1 MPSCRTKND
10 CFAPFNETTMKKS
23 LKNSAKFHFFS
34 SVQFYDLS
42 TYLFNHYADVLI
54 VKFPKSC
61 AEDREINS
69 WQKSLEKKLVLY
81 YAKPCTVT
89 DITSIKGKI

>member
-1 MPSCRTKND
+1 MDAVLND
-10 CFAPFNETTMKKS
+10 EKIVKKFS
-23 LKNSAKFHFFS
+23 KILFFS
-34 SVQFYDLS
+34 SVQLYVLS

-54 VKFPKSC
+54 VKFPESC
-61 AEDREINS
+61 AENRELNY